1 MLTWWYSPAH
11 LLGIRAQELL
21 DVLNTQLENNHSTK
35 LEWIVISLIVVEVS
49 SAIKSCHTIST
60 PQGSS

>member
-1 MLTWWYSPAH
+1 
-11 LLGIRAQELL
+11 LLGIPAQELL

-49 SAIKSCHTIST
+49 AANKSHDQHTTGVLTAQYSRGK
-60 PQGSS
+60 PY